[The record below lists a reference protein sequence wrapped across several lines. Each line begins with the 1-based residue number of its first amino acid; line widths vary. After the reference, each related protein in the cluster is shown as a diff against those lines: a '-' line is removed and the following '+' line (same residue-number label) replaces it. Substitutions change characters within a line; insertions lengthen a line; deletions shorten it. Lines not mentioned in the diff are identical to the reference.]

1 MLTGAEIRSA
11 RERGD
16 LVIEPFDDR
25 LVCANSVAF
34 RLGDQ
39 LLRYSDDAELDP
51 HQDAHVRRSAI
62 PRDGVVLAPGVL
74 YLGATAEAVG
84 GLRYA
89 TTLHACRSVSSLG
102 LRIQLSA
109 PLGHCGAVIAWTLE
123 LRAVHPVRVYPGM
136 VIGKIAFWPM
146 QGNPLRYCGR
156 YRNSRGPVRSLIAT
170 PPTEPAVIPSAGS
183 NPHMTGID
191 QREATLR

>member
-1 MLTGAEIRSA
+1 MLTGAGIRTA

-16 LVIEPFDDR
+16 LVIQPFDDQ

-39 LLRYSDDAELDP
+39 LLRYCDDAVLDP
-51 HQDAHVRRSAI
+51 HHDARVRRSVI
-62 PRDGVVLAPGVL
+62 PRDGVILAPGVL

-109 PLGHCGAVIAWTLE
+109 PLGHCGAVIHWTLE
-123 LRAVHPVRVYPGM
+123 LRTVLPVRVYPGM

-146 QGNPLRYCGR
+146 QGRPSSYCGR
-156 YRNSRGPVRSLIAT
+156 YRNSRGPVRSLIAD
-170 PPTEPAVIPSAGS
+170 PRSAPAVIPSAGF
-183 NPHMTGID
+183 NPHIIGTD
-191 QREATLR
+191 HREATPR